1 MGEAIF
7 DFEGTSSEVWGNINA
22 PKAVTMSAIIYCLR
36 CLVGHDIPLNQGCLN
51 PVTVIIPPGSML
63 DPSENAAV
71 VGKIKG
77 FNPITMGGGVF
88 HPLRW
93 FFLNNLKTACIRL
106 VKLLHFFNFLDV

>member
-77 FNPITMGGGVF
+77 FNPITMGGGCFPPPPLVF
-88 HPLRW
+88 S
-93 FFLNNLKTACIRL
+93 K
-106 VKLLHFFNFLDV
+106 